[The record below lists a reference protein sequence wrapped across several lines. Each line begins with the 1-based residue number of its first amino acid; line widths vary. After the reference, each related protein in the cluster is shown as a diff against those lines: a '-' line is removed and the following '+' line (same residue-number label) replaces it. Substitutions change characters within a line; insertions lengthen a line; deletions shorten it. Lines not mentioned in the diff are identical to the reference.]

1 MMNGTANVNAAGRSH
16 YASSIPIPRAASHSK
31 IHTLAASPKLPPKQN
46 CVGAF
51 SSPRISSPRTGKAQ
65 ASSTCGAPK
74 GSKQKLAVKAAAA
87 ANPRPEKTDI
97 PGSHGETEEMDSSL
111 GSGLVSGY
119 TNPWSLPKANSR
131 TTKIVKKAVIQTN
144 EKVKNISKQGESNS
158 SLVAVKV
165 LGKPSTIAEPAK
177 TAHLPGKSPSYLNL
191 YNETLMSKPSDGSA
205 TKRPQSCPA
214 KGPSASESNWK
225 ENGTS
230 KQEDNPQTISLD
242 TSSLNKGPVLHTAPI
257 SFSSLPQHNHPIMAT
272 VAPFHYRWQGE
283 KEKSSLPQK
292 EETCDVQQPSPPE
305 GPELTLRGMTLN
317 LGFGC
322 KGRDLRPANY

>member
-1 MMNGTANVNAAGRSH
+1 MNGTANVNAAGRSH

-74 GSKQKLAVKAAAA
+74 GSKQKLVIKTAAA

-97 PGSHGETEEMDSSL
+97 SGSHGETEEMDSGL
-111 GSGLVSGY
+111 GSGLVSG
-119 TNPWSLPKANSR
+119 LPKANSR
-131 TTKIVKKAVIQTN
+131 TTKTVKKAVIQTT
-144 EKVKNISKQGESNS
+144 EKVKNTSKQGESNS
-158 SLVAVKV
+158 SLVAMKV
-165 LGKPSTIAEPAK
+165 LGKPSTIAESTK
-177 TAHLPGKSPSYLNL
+177 TTHLPGKSPSYLNL
-191 YNETLMSKPSDGSA
+191 YNETLMPKTSDGST

-214 KGPSASESNWK
+214 KGQSASESNWK

-257 SFSSLPQHNHPIMAT
+257 SFSSVPQHNHPIMAT
-272 VAPFHYRWQGE
+272 VAPFHYR
-283 KEKSSLPQK
+283 
-292 EETCDVQQPSPPE
+292 
-305 GPELTLRGMTLN
+305 
-317 LGFGC
+317 
-322 KGRDLRPANY
+322 